1 MKFQDDGL
9 ILVSISVSKESKM
22 LEIEVADEGCGVS
35 QKFVEQ
41 GLIFKPFSRDE
52 SSSFQIG
59 SGLGL
64 SICKKLVEND
74 LGGKS
79 CFWFSCT
86 FFHIKNQG
94 KLDIGQTVLED
105 RCFGFRYR

>member
-1 MKFQDDGL
+1 M
-9 ILVSISVSKESKM
+9 
-22 LEIEVADEGCGVS
+22 S

-79 CFWFSCT
+79 CFGFLT
-86 FFHIKNQG
+86 FHIKIRRT
-94 KLDIGQTVLED
+94 DIGQTVLED